1 MPWVS
6 GSSQRFSGKVYS
18 VSATR
23 GLVLEKSFKSFI
35 GSFVPSNLEA
45 IGHRKAVTGLS
56 QWRNI
61 AISLTI
67 WVLSEIACWQQP
79 WFLRLLSAQGIHLL
93 SASLNFPTRYWSQD
107 N

>member
-56 QWRNI
+56 QLAKYRHITQNVPVVNRR
-61 AISLTI
+61 
-67 WVLSEIACWQQP
+67 VLV
-79 WFLRLLSAQGIHLL
+79 
-93 SASLNFPTRYWSQD
+93 PTVMSPGGFAG
-107 N
+107 

>member
-35 GSFVPSNLEA
+35 GSFVPSKPEA
-45 IGHRKAVTGLS
+45 IGHLNRCSRFEPIGE
-56 QWRNI
+56 
-61 AISLTI
+61 ISPFH
-67 WVLSEIACWQQP
+67 QQP
-79 WFLRLLSAQGIHLL
+79 VVSTKTCLRQKQFS
-93 SASLNFPTRYWSQD
+93 
-107 N
+107 